1 MLCCFVSFS
10 LLLILCCL
18 LSSIALCDDFMGPS
32 PVFLCLLKLAL
43 QSLDRPGPYT
53 LSACVLLVFVSM
65 PMLPRTN
72 FISSCTDASPLNVW

>member
-1 MLCCFVSFS
+1 
-10 LLLILCCL
+10 
-18 LSSIALCDDFMGPS
+18 MGPS